1 MVHVEHFLED
11 TAHAVES
18 RYESV
23 IEDAK
28 TRSVRQVQRAV
39 DSKLVHVRRMIEE
52 NTEADRLRDEKIA
65 QGRRGQHVS
74 KIDYMTDIAFSVVA
88 VFACAAIALFVF
100 KR

>member
-23 IEDAK
+23 IEAK
-28 TRSVRQVQRAV
+28 TQSVRQVQRAV